1 MDEMSTVSFA
11 GRWQS
16 REEHQRVAPAN
27 PVIMRSAAV
36 LFCLFI
42 LAAPAGA
49 QDFQM
54 WNEVDLAA
62 SWRNL
67 DFMVPLLARTDN
79 RLPNP
84 QLAATGITADLH
96 LPWRLTLTGGYLLA
110 DLPQRSLLVHLP
122 LVAVS
127 KSLRFGRF
135 TVADR
140 NRFEKLVGYGTAP
153 VRYRNRFMV
162 DRPFGPRD
170 RWHLFVAD
178 EVFFDL
184 SNTTWN
190 QNRFQAGGGARLNRR
205 FFLDGY
211 YLQRNS
217 SGGAFTTR
225 VLGTTLR
232 VALTAKD
239 ARGQR

>member
-1 MDEMSTVSFA
+1 
-11 GRWQS
+11 
-16 REEHQRVAPAN
+16 
-27 PVIMRSAAV
+27 MRSAAL

-42 LAAPAGA
+42 LAVPAGA
-49 QDFQM
+49 QDFQI
-54 WNEVDLAA
+54 WNEVDLTA
-62 SWRNL
+62 SWRNV
-67 DFMVPLLARTDN
+67 DFMVPLLARTDT

-84 QLAATGITADLH
+84 QLAATGITADFH
-96 LPWRLTLTGGYLLA
+96 LPWRLTLTGGYLFA

-127 KSLRFGRF
+127 TSLRFGRF

-140 NRFEKLVGYGTAP
+140 NRFEKLIGYGTAP

-162 DRPFGPRD
+162 DRPFGAHD

-190 QNRFQAGGGARLNRR
+190 QNRFQAGGGARLNRLL
-205 FFLDGY
+205 FLDGY
-211 YLQRNS
+211 YLQRNP
-217 SGGAFTTR
+217 SGGASPTR

-232 VALTAKD
+232 VALTPKQAG
-239 ARGQR
+239 GQR